1 MLIKDGTV
9 DVFFFFFLFFFVFVH
24 FRSPSHFLHLITLEC
39 ILYFGEKE
47 SFSDL
52 AMLCIVPVTNF
63 IISEHFL
70 P

>member
-1 MLIKDGTV
+1 MDFIFVLCS
-9 DVFFFFFLFFFVFVH
+9 FLLLFILDHPAIFYI
-24 FRSPSHFLHLITLEC
+24 LITLEC

-47 SFSDL
+47 SLANSSDL

-70 P
+70 LY